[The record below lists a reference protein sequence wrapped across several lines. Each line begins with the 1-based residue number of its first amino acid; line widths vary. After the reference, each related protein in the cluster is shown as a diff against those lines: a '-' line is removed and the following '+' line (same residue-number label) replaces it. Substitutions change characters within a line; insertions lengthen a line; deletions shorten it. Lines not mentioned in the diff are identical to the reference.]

1 MVVSNRTAADHVVE
15 IFDVAGIAFAS
26 VSGAAPWQAPERAR
40 GPIWEHICTYDV
52 GSSRLRPKRRQPF
65 CLLLADRLP
74 NRVLHAADGILNLAL
89 GLLSLSFRFRLLVA
103 QKLAGCFLD
112 ATRKLLERP
121 FDTIFVHHQQA
132 FSRYVYVVNGRY
144 GYSPVIRA
152 SKSLEQPKHDRDH
165 HYDVHD
171 GFDLL

>member
-1 MVVSNRTAADHVVE
+1 MSSRFSDM
-15 IFDVAGIAFAS
+15 AGIAFAS

-52 GSSRLRPKRRQPF
+52 GSSRLRHETPLAF

-103 QKLAGCFLD
+103 QKLASCFLD

-121 FDTIFVHHQQA
+121 FDTIFVHHQA
-132 FSRYVYVVNGRY
+132 FSRYVIYR
-144 GYSPVIRA
+144 
-152 SKSLEQPKHDRDH
+152 
-165 HYDVHD
+165 
-171 GFDLL
+171 